1 MMRKYSVSTIIVAFL
16 ALILVGACKNE
27 SRPAAV
33 MAPADPSD
41 TSLTEGQIVYVE
53 SDTVLARYEAFAG
66 KLSSLEQRLAQAEQS
81 HQQRVRS
88 LEREIQQVQQ
98 RMQQGLLAPNQ
109 ISGEQERIARK
120 EQEILQ
126 QRDRVV
132 RELQQ
137 AQLALNEEL
146 QDNVKRVLEELQK
159 EKGYAYILSYGPGTG
174 VLMADSTLDIT
185 EEVLARLNAITP
197 DTTAVNQEQ

>member
-1 MMRKYSVSTIIVAFL
+1 MIRKHSLSIIIL
-16 ALILVGACKNE
+16 ALFALSFIGACKNDTQ
-27 SRPAAV
+27 PTATTTGAA
-33 MAPADPSD
+33 D
-41 TSLTEGQIVYVE
+41 TTGTSPTQGQIVFVE

-66 KLSSLEQRLAQAEQS
+66 KLSSLEGRLAQAEQT

-88 LEREIQQVQQ
+88 LEREVQQVQQ
-98 RMQQGLLAPNQ
+98 RMQQGLLSANQ
-109 ISGEQERIARK
+109 IAGEQERIARR

-137 AQLALNEEL
+137 AQLELNEEL

-185 EEVLARLNAITP
+185 EEVLARLNAIVP
-197 DTTAVNQEQ
+197 DTTANQ